1 MKIIQRNQ
9 TGFTLIEIMAVLVI
23 ISVLAGVGVKKFDL
37 ISDAASRG
45 ALESALRDLNSRELL
60 TWALIKFS
68 DEGWV
73 TDAGLFSTLDKDLG
87 QGYSWSSG
95 PSPTGGTLH
104 MRSASTTL
112 TRIPSTVSSA
122 GKWAAD

>member
-23 ISVLAGVGVKKFDL
+23 ISVLSGVGIKKFDL
-37 ISDAASRG
+37 ISDAAGRE
-45 ALESALRDLNSRELL
+45 ALEYTLRELNSRELL

-68 DEGWV
+68 DEGWIS
-73 TDAGLFSTLDKDLG
+73 DEGLFSTLDKDLG
-87 QGYSWSSG
+87 QGFSWPEG

-104 MRSASTTL
+104 MTSASMIM
-112 TRIPSTVSSA
+112 TRTPSTASSA
-122 GKWAAD
+122 GKWAAN

>member
-1 MKIIQRNQ
+1 MKIIQKNQ

-23 ISVLAGVGVKKFDL
+23 ISVLAGVGMKKFDL
-37 ISDAASRG
+37 ISEAASRE
-45 ALESALRDLNSRELL
+45 ALESALRELNSRELL

-95 PSPTGGTLH
+95 PSPTGGTFN
-104 MRSASTTL
+104 MRSASMPL
-112 TRIPSTVSSA
+112 TRTPSTVNSA
-122 GKWAAD
+122 GKWAAN